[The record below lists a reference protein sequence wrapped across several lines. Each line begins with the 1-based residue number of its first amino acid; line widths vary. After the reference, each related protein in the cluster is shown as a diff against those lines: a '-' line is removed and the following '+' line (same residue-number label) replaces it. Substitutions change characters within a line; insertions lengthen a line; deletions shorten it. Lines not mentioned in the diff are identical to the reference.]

1 MGKNG
6 SEQIDRY
13 HVGFFQSLTPA
24 SYVILMLITAG
35 IIVGTGMFF
44 FGGEEEEVTTQAQPQ
59 GTFPARAALPI
70 DPAPA
75 VAEVPP
81 GATEPISSTTST
93 TGAEPG
99 AVEVGEWRADVSSLM
114 ENATSMS
121 TLEQNGA
128 EPDTVQTAIEKVEPE
143 RQAQAAQEHSP
154 EAVPSQAVVEPSE
167 QVVSPAPAARPQGR
181 WIAQLSVNKNP
192 ELARS
197 WAKRLNELGANAYVL
212 DRRTEK
218 GDLHLLRMGFF
229 TSREEARARAEEI
242 TGRTGLSGYSL
253 LEASQTEFERFA
265 KSE

>member
-6 SEQIDRY
+6 SEQIERY
-13 HVGFFQSLTPA
+13 NVGFFHSLTPA

-75 VAEVPP
+75 VAEVQP
-81 GATEPISSTTST
+81 GATEPISSTAST
-93 TGAEPG
+93 PGAGPG

-121 TLEQNGA
+121 TLEQIGE

-143 RQAQAAQEHSP
+143 RQAQAAEKHSP
-154 EAVPSQAVVEPSE
+154 EAVPSRAVVEPSE